1 MKRKDLLLLTVGG
14 VLALPTC
21 YASTNTAD
29 QLEPSLAHIAE
40 YRESDRERGRTQIV
54 LTISGQAT
62 KRVVAF
68 ANFRVDQ
75 AIDDVS
81 ENLVPSH
88 DLTLYTNS
96 RIKEAYRV
104 KRSDGVPSFVVRG
117 QIRAASRQATKITR
131 LLGQVQVMTLSDE
144 SRSVTVPKLASF
156 IANGGKD
163 ANLAKEKLKLQI
175 GTDNDGDKKR
185 IYAFIGGNPTI
196 VRKIQ
201 VIDDN
206 GKVLDDGEFGPGF
219 GLNTKDCYFALPR
232 DVDDKMSLKFEVA
245 ASQKVLTVPFDFK
258 DIPLP

>member
-1 MKRKDLLLLTVGG
+1 MNRKDFLLFALAGL
-14 VLALPTC
+14 LALPTC
-21 YASTNTAD
+21 YASKNTAD

-40 YRESDRERGRTQIV
+40 YRESDHERGRTQIV
-54 LTISGQAT
+54 LTVSGQAT
-62 KRVVAF
+62 KRVIAF

-75 AIDDVS
+75 AIDDVA
-81 ENLVPSH
+81 ENLVPSD

-104 KRSDGVPSFVVRG
+104 KRADGVPSFVVRG
-117 QIRAASRQATKITR
+117 QMRTASRQATRITR
-131 LLGQVQVMTLSDE
+131 LVGQVQVMTLSDE
-144 SRSVTVPKLASF
+144 SRSVIVPKLASF

-175 GTDNDGDKKR
+175 STDNDGNKKH

-201 VIDDN
+201 VIDDD
-206 GKVLDDGEFGPGF
+206 GKVLEDGSFGPGF
-219 GLNTKDCYFALPR
+219 SLNTKDCYFALPR

-245 ASQKVLTVPFDFK
+245 ASQKVISVPFDFK